1 MALFDRLSG
10 KNSESKTEEVKS
22 DSPAVQMLS
31 MADIIPNRYQPRTE
45 FDDDAILE
53 LSKTIEEHGLLQPI
67 VVREYETG
75 KYEIIA
81 GERRFRATKLLGSKE
96 IKAIISNLTDDETA
110 SMALIENLQRE
121 NLNPIE
127 EAVAYQEL
135 MKVNNLKQ
143 NELSQQLGKSQ
154 SYVANKLRLL
164 KLNDE
169 ITTAIANNEI
179 TQRHG
184 RALLVLDKDQQL
196 EAFHKIIADNLNV
209 KQTEDLINKM
219 LTVKEEPKQPKRK
232 NVVLTKNMQ
241 LSVNTIKKSVSMIK
255 DTGMDIKTEENDS
268 DDEYEIIIHIK
279 K

>member
-10 KNSESKTEEVKS
+10 RNSEEKTEPKT
-22 DSPAVQMLS
+22 DSPAVQLIPMEN
-31 MADIIPNRYQPRTE
+31 IIPNRYQPRTE
-45 FDDDAILE
+45 FDDDAIVE

-96 IKAIISNLTDDETA
+96 IKAIVSNLTDNETA

-127 EAVAYQEL
+127 EAIAYQEL
-135 MKVNNLKQ
+135 MKVNDLKQ

-164 KLNDE
+164 KLDDE
-169 ITTAIANNEI
+169 ITTAIANEEI

-184 RALLVLDKDQQL
+184 RALLVLDKDQQV
-196 EAFHKIIADNLNV
+196 EAFHQIVEGNLNV
-209 KQTEDLINKM
+209 KQTETLINKM
-219 LTVKEEPKQPKRK
+219 LTVDDKPKATKKK

-255 DTGMDIKTEENDS
+255 DTGMDVETVENDS
-268 DDEYEIIIHIK
+268 DDEYEIIIRLK